1 MAKYRKPPIGE
12 AVCELRFIP
21 SAPWDLAVP
30 GLIYERLRTA
40 FPKRRQLKVLD
51 SAIQLQTE
59 ATLHQFVTTDRLQ
72 CVSEDEKDVVGVGP
86 NVLAISRLDPY
97 KGWEQFRPTIMRA
110 LEAYSEV
117 TSPKALQRAGLR
129 YVNRITFDEKSVEL
143 SDFFDFYPFVG
154 KSLPQD
160 FGPFV
165 VGIQTAYNDDLNF
178 LRVNLA
184 SAFPPPKPLRLSV
197 VLDIDYFL
205 GKPEGVAIADIEQW
219 LNQGHDRVASAFE
232 GSIKDVLRARFEEEK
247 A

>member
-40 FPKRRQLKVLD
+40 FPKRRQVKVLD
-51 SAIQLQTE
+51 SAIQLQTQ

-72 CVSEDEKDVVGVGP
+72 CVSEDEKDVVGIGP

-97 KGWEQFRPTIMRA
+97 KGWEQFRPTIMKA
-110 LEAYSEV
+110 LDAYSEV
-117 TSPKALQRAGLR
+117 VSAKALQRAGLR
-129 YVNRITFDEKSVEL
+129 YLNQIAFDEERVEL
-143 SDFFDFYPFVG
+143 SDFFDLYPFVG

-160 FGPFV
+160 YGPFF
-165 VGIQTAYNDDLNF
+165 VGIQTAYDDSLNV
-178 LRVNLA
+178 LRVNLG
-184 SAFPPPKPLRLSV
+184 STFPSPAPLRLSMM
-197 VLDIDYFL
+197 LDIDYFL
-205 GKPEGVAIADIEQW
+205 GKPEGIAIADIEQW
-219 LNQGHDRVASAFE
+219 LNQGHDRVASVFE
-232 GSIKDVLRARFEEEK
+232 GSIKGRLRARFEEEK